1 MKLKNLSYSFILIL
15 IFSSCTQLPSA
26 INSAVIDTRK
36 CDVFEKYSDVYVACV
51 NELVK
56 TTNTAK
62 NLNEFRKHKTLKS
75 FFKQVEIISSD

>member
-15 IFSSCTQLPSA
+15 ILSSCTQLPSA
-26 INSAVIDTRK
+26 INSAVIDTSK
-36 CDVFEKYSDVYVACV
+36 CDVFEKYSDVYVHCV

-75 FFKQVEIISSD
+75 FFKQVYVISSD